1 MPQLLVPFALD
12 WMSHAAPFAGIGYPV
27 LVTVKV
33 TIPLMAQ
40 VAVTAS
46 SMGGSGVGVTVG
58 VLVFVGVRV
67 TVAVGAIHVTY
78 ELGLLSVGI
87 VGLNV

>member
-1 MPQLLVPFALD
+1 
-12 WMSHAAPFAGIGYPV
+12 
-27 LVTVKV
+27 
-33 TIPLMAQ
+33 
-40 VAVTAS
+40 
-46 SMGGSGVGVTVG
+46 MGGSGVGVIVG

-67 TVAVGAIHVTY
+67 TVAVGAIQVTY